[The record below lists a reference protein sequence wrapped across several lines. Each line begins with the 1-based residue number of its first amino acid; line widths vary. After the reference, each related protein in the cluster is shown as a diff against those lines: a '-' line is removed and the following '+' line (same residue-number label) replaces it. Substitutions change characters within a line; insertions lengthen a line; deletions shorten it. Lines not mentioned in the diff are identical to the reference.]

1 MKKISLILAGVM
13 LATTVILVEDSN
25 GQGVFRRGTRG
36 GTIYAGRDIEGV
48 VQANDVGHISPIA
61 TARLAISDPYSPHPV
76 YAYSNRGVDAGL
88 THQWNQAEAASRPW
102 HGGYSHWRY
111 DEPTALV
118 VPPTAAY
125 HSTYAWGVGQVR
137 STPIHHQYGR
147 GYAGML
153 GGAGSE
159 GMFSRTPY
167 WPSSTEQFGVYPVR
181 APW

>member
-1 MKKISLILAGVM
+1 MKKISFILAGVM
-13 LATTVILVEDSN
+13 LASTFVMV
-25 GQGVFRRGTRG
+25 GQSDAQGLLRRGNRG

-48 VQANDVGHISPIA
+48 VQANDVGFVSPVQ
-61 TARLAISDPYSPHPV
+61 TAKMALHDPYSPHRY
-76 YAYSNRGVDAGL
+76 YAYSNRGIESGL
-88 THQWNQAEAASRPW
+88 IHQWNQSEAAGRPW

-137 STPIHHQYGR
+137 STPIHHQFGR
-147 GYAGML
+147 GYNGTT
-153 GGAGSE
+153 GGGSE